1 MGGVRSLMQ
10 NHENVFSRTVDLL
23 RDENMR
29 QEVIDYYE
37 KIMHCKDENI
47 FSELTII
54 AKLLGFNYVS
64 YVIQRPF
71 PTVKPATYV
80 LENHPKSWIDHY
92 RKCSYLEID
101 PIIRLGRVKNQP
113 FIWTDDLFKE
123 NQSTKNLRTEAKK
136 HGLNHGI
143 SHPLWD
149 TGGIFGLLSLNRA
162 KKDVS
167 KLEVKNL
174 QMFFDCIGSIL
185 HRRISSQ
192 CLRGNDMDQIKHLT
206 PKEQEVLRW
215 SADGKTVPE
224 LAIIMNISERTVSFH
239 VTNILEKLKVTSK
252 IQAAVIM
259 ASINQL

>member
-1 MGGVRSLMQ
+1 
-10 NHENVFSRTVDLL
+10 
-23 RDENMR
+23 MR
-29 QEVIDYYE
+29 QTILDYYE
-37 KIMHCKDENI
+37 KLMYCKEENI
-47 FSELTII
+47 FSELVSI
-54 AKLLGFNYVS
+54 ANLLGFDYVS
-64 YVIQRPF
+64 YVVQSPL
-71 PTVKPATYV
+71 PTVKPKTYMF
-80 LENHPKSWIDHY
+80 ENYPASWINHY
-92 RKCSYLEID
+92 QNCAYFEID
-101 PIIRLGRVKNQP
+101 PVIRLGRVTNQP
-113 FIWTDDLFKE
+113 FIWTEDLFQE
-123 NQSTKNLRTEAKK
+123 NKFTKKLWAEAKK

-149 TGGIFGLLSLNRA
+149 TGSIFGLLSLSRA
-162 KKDVS
+162 KGAMS
-167 KLEVKNL
+167 KLEVQKL
-174 QMFFDCIGSIL
+174 QVFFDCIGSIL

-192 CLRGNDMDQIKHLT
+192 CLRSNDLDQIRLLT